1 MAEFKCY
8 ACGKKVKTGEKFT
21 FTKSGSVHFDCFIS
35 SRRKEISET
44 NQEKLRA
51 LSILLDVELQH
62 LLGILTISDQ
72 PEGVKENIR
81 LKYKDIEK
89 ACGETTRLISELQ

>member
-8 ACGKKVKTGEKFT
+8 SCGTKVKTGEKFT

-35 SRRKEISET
+35 SRRKEVAEG
-44 NQEKLRA
+44 NQEKLRV
-51 LSILLDVELQH
+51 LSTLLDVELDH
-62 LLGILTISDQ
+62 LLGILAISNQ
-72 PEGVKENIR
+72 PESIKETVR

-89 ACGETTRLISELQ
+89 ACGETTRLISEL

>member
-8 ACGKKVKTGEKFT
+8 ACGTKVKTGEKFT

-35 SRRKEISET
+35 SRRKEVSEG
-44 NQEKLRA
+44 NQEKLRV

-62 LLGILTISDQ
+62 LLGVLSIGDQ
-72 PEGVKENIR
+72 PESVKENVR
-81 LKYKDIEK
+81 VKYKDIEK